1 MTISNEMSS
10 ELPGELS
17 SKIRRISGR
26 IRLLPIALF
35 CVLFAG
41 TAYAATLQ
49 SAKDAGW
56 IGEKPDG
63 YLGLVRDEAPADVKA
78 LVDDVNA
85 KRRAHYAKIAKQ
97 QGVPAAEVEKVGGAT
112 AIEKTSPG
120 HFVMDQ
126 QGRWRRK

>member
-1 MTISNEMSS
+1 MTMSR
-10 ELPGELS
+10 EVA
-17 SKIRRISGR
+17 RVCGR
-26 IRLLPIALF
+26 VWLLPLALF
-35 CVLFAG
+35 CLLSAG
-41 TAYAATLQ
+41 TAFAATLQ

-85 KRRAHYAKIAKQ
+85 KRRAHYGKIAKQ

-112 AIEKTSPG
+112 AIEKTRSG